1 MFKQESHISDQDL
14 MMAVDGEFSRRR
26 NSEVRRHLA
35 HCWTCRSRTKE
46 LEETITD
53 FVRVYHDSLD
63 PNLPSSLPSRALLKA
78 RLSELAMNHPQSAW
92 QRMAGAWHVRRFAYV
107 LCTFVFAVG
116 TLVLWQ
122 SSRTSLASNPNPR
135 LTPGVALPLTEAA
148 VCSTVPTKRSHAQLA
163 IIGKE
168 IFEKYG
174 IRDPEHGHYELDYLI
189 DPDLGGSD
197 DARNLWPQPYSASW
211 NAHVKD
217 ALEAHLRELV
227 CTGKLTLAEAQHD
240 IAADWIAAY
249 KKYFHA
255 DHPLPDHL
263 TFEKDEPWIN

>member
-1 MFKQESHISDQDL
+1 
-14 MMAVDGEFSRRR
+14 
-26 NSEVRRHLA
+26 
-35 HCWTCRSRTKE
+35 
-46 LEETITD
+46 
-53 FVRVYHDSLD
+53 
-63 PNLPSSLPSRALLKA
+63 
-78 RLSELAMNHPQSAW
+78 
-92 QRMAGAWHVRRFAYV
+92 
-107 LCTFVFAVG
+107 
-116 TLVLWQ
+116 
-122 SSRTSLASNPNPR
+122 

-148 VCSTVPTKRSHAQLA
+148 VCSTAPTKRSHGQLA
-163 IIGKE
+163 ILGKE

-240 IAADWIAAY
+240 ISVDWIAAY

-263 TFEKDEPWIN
+263 AFEKDEPWIN

>member
-1 MFKQESHISDQDL
+1 MFKQEPHISDQDL
-14 MMAVDGEFSRRR
+14 MLVVDGELSRRR
-26 NSEVRRHLA
+26 NYKVRRHLA
-35 HCWTCRSRTKE
+35 HCWTCRSRMKE

-53 FVRVYHDSLD
+53 FVRVYRDSLD
-63 PNLPSSLPSRALLKA
+63 PELPSLRASRALLKA
-78 RLSELAMNHPQSAW
+78 RLSELAMDHPHSVW
-92 QRMAGAWHVRRFAYV
+92 QRIAGAWHVRRLEYV
-107 LCTFVFAVG
+107 ICTFVLAVG
-116 TLVLWQ
+116 TLLLWQ
-122 SSRTSLASNPNPR
+122 SSRTSLASSPNPS
-135 LTPGVALPLTEAA
+135 LTPGDALPLTEAA
-148 VCSTVPTKRSHAQLA
+148 VCSTIPTKRSHGQLA
-163 IIGKE
+163 VIGKE

-174 IRDPEHGHYELDYLI
+174 IRNPEQGHYELDYLI

-240 IAADWIAAY
+240 ISVDWIAAY
-249 KKYFHA
+249 KKYFHT

-263 TFEKDEPWIN
+263 AFEKDKPWIN